1 MADVVFS
8 AFDERAGPIAV
19 FATIKDPVVSKK
31 IAVKSIV
38 STLTSI
44 RSNTSENMEGEAII
58 PFPDENLIS
67 FIYYTTLNQRTETGE
82 LRVVTMSA
90 IVPKTQNSL
99 LYSNAALLSQS
110 AIAIKA
116 LLNQNYEFGKPLPK
130 SLTVELEGWGKLKEA
145 PKSDIIAEKELEFS
159 LSSLFNLFPAKKGR
173 RSFSDPLLQLFF
185 GIMAKIPVI
194 LVGPNVEFLLE
205 ISDLLRDFL
214 TDEELDVR
222 ISIDLQNQDDTAVF
236 NIPRADIILLDER
249 QNQRRHLYYD
259 PIALVG
265 VGRESRYA
273 NYAGSE
279 SVEKTFNTFLK
290 KAREISDDGVAFL
303 YLKGELLSFTAKL
316 TNLKAYCLSGRQG
329 KAKEIAKIINVDE
342 EYLFALA
349 EVLRLRNMVPITEL
363 NKMFKNTT
371 EYEEMEIRSK
381 EVIGFVR

>member
-19 FATIKDPVVSKK
+19 FATINDPVVSKK

-38 STLTSI
+38 STLTSV

-58 PFPDENLIS
+58 PFPDEGLIS

-82 LRVVTMSA
+82 LRVVTLSA
-90 IVPKTQNSL
+90 VVPKTDNSL
-99 LYSNAALLSQS
+99 LYSNAAILSQS
-110 AIAIKA
+110 AIRIKG
-116 LLNQNYEFGKPLPK
+116 LLNSQYEFGKSLPNELK
-130 SLTVELEGWGKLKEA
+130 TELEGWGTLKTT
-145 PKSDIIAEKELEFS
+145 PKSEIIAEKEIEFS
-159 LSSLFNLFPAKKGR
+159 LSTLFNLFPAKKGR

-185 GIMAKIPVI
+185 GLMAKIPVL
-194 LVGPNVEFLLE
+194 LVGPNIEFLLE
-205 ISDLLRDFL
+205 ITDLLREFV

-222 ISIDLQNQDDTAVF
+222 ISIDLEETSDTAVF
-236 NIPRADIILLDER
+236 NIPRADIILLDEK

-259 PIALVG
+259 PIAIVG

-273 NYAGSE
+273 NYTGSE
-279 SVEKTFNTFLK
+279 HVDKTFNNLLK
-290 KAREISDDGVAFL
+290 KAREISDEGVAFL
-303 YLKGELLSFTAKL
+303 YLKGELLSFIAKL

-349 EVLRLRNMVPITEL
+349 EVLRLKNMVPIVEL
-363 NKMFKNTT
+363 NKMFKNNT

-381 EVIGFVR
+381 TVIGFIR

>member
-19 FATIKDPVVSKK
+19 FATINDPVISKK

-82 LRVVTMSA
+82 LRVITLSA
-90 IVPKTQNSL
+90 VVPKTENST
-99 LYSNAALLSQS
+99 LYANAALLSQS
-110 AIAIKA
+110 ALRIKA
-116 LLNQNYEFGKPLPK
+116 LLNKEYVFGNPLPK
-130 SLTVELEGWGKLKEA
+130 NIATELEGWGKLTKA
-145 PKSDIIAEKELEFS
+145 AKSEIIAEKEIEFN
-159 LSSLFNLFPAKKGR
+159 LSSLFSLFPAKKGR
-173 RSFSDPLLQLFF
+173 RSFTDPLLQLFF
-185 GIMAKIPVI
+185 GMMAKIPVI
-194 LVGPNVEFLLE
+194 LVGPNIEFLLE
-205 ISDLLRDFL
+205 ISDLLREFN
-214 TDEELDVR
+214 TEEELDVR
-222 ISIDLQNQDDTAVF
+222 ISINLENKDDTAVF
-236 NIPRADIILLDER
+236 NIPRADIILLDEN

-279 SVEKTFNTFLK
+279 RVEKTFNTFLK
-290 KAREISDDGVAFL
+290 KAREISDEGVAFL

-329 KAKEIAKIINVDE
+329 KAKEIAKIINVGED
-342 EYLFALA
+342 YLFALV
-349 EVLRLRNMVPITEL
+349 EVLRLRQMVPISEL
-363 NKMFKNTT
+363 NKMFKNATN
-371 EYEEMEIRSK
+371 YEEMEIRSK
-381 EVIGFVR
+381 EIIGFVR